1 MKKIIIISQNIN
13 QKILIMIKSMKA
25 MPIVISKKNLYMDY
39 QKALE
44 TFTSNKKVMKII
56 RIINCTGLHTAKKGR
71 K

>member
-1 MKKIIIISQNIN
+1 MEKISIIFQNIN

-44 TFTSNKKVMKII
+44 NFISSKIVMKII
-56 RIINCTGLHTAKKGR
+56 WIIDCTGLHTVKKGL